1 MRVQIVLSSF
11 GFWGEK
17 LVAPMEEFDA
27 ARITYQFAT
36 PWGHPPA
43 VVDVSMDPTYIDPPL
58 NAPATT
64 PGDGRQGAGGCGLHL
79 LSTVRAVTDVS
90 IDDFKDVAARRRK
103 RSDHGHD
110 QLPPAA

>member
-64 PGDGRQGAGGCGLHL
+64 GDGRQGAGGCGLGSVVDRARGDRRLHRRL
-79 LSTVRAVTDVS
+79 HGCCCSSAEPVRSWT
-90 IDDFKDVAARRRK
+90 
-103 RSDHGHD
+103 
-110 QLPPAA
+110 